1 MSTQAPPSPLVTCDQ
16 CKKTFNQQLNK
27 FMDSRDGIMTV
38 GLQCPYCRARYV
50 AFRTNPRIRS
60 LQARVRKEIEKFRQ
74 KITAGVAP
82 NRAERKLKRA
92 RKELE
97 KAFTAFNKGAE

>member
-16 CKKTFNQQLNK
+16 CKKTFDPQLNK
-27 FMDSRDGIMTV
+27 FMESQDGIMTV
-38 GLQCPYCRARYV
+38 GLQCPYCQARYV

-60 LQARVRKEIEKFRQ
+60 LQARVRREVVKFRQ
-74 KITAGVAP
+74 KIAAGIAP

-97 KAFTAFNKGAE
+97 EAFTAFNKGAE